1 MHKKIKLGL
10 FVFIIIGVVILN
22 FTYKNKNEETIKID
36 VESILSREKKYAD
49 TYDKNKEEIIKEH
62 FANKDEVLEIIEK
75 YHPVIVSNEEINN
88 EEIKSSKQKLDV
100 SKIISYYQNE
110 QEDNYF
116 TIKPNYLKLPQAL
129 EDRHD

>member
-1 MHKKIKLGL
+1 M
-10 FVFIIIGVVILN
+10 
-22 FTYKNKNEETIKID
+22 
-36 VESILSREKKYAD
+36 
-49 TYDKNKEEIIKEH
+49 DKNKEEIIKEH

-110 QEDNYF
+110 QEENYF
-116 TIKPNYLKLPQAL
+116 SIKPNYLKLPQAL